1 MNRLVIAIDG
11 PAGAGKSTVARI
23 VARELGL
30 TFLDTGAMYRA
41 ITLKALREGLVLE
54 DAGTIGQL
62 ASRTRIELRSASEG
76 LQVVMDGEDVSEAIR
91 QPEISRHVSDVA
103 KIPAVRRTLVA
114 LQQAQG
120 TQGGVVAEGRDI
132 GTVVFPDAPLK
143 IYLVASVEERARRRE
158 ADLIR
163 MGHPVNRD
171 ELEAEISR
179 RDHIDSTRPDSPLR
193 PADDAVHLDSDG
205 LTIEDV
211 ASAILQRARALLP
224 PQETKI

>member
-11 PAGAGKSTVARI
+11 PAGAGKSTVARM

-41 ITLKALREGLVLE
+41 ITLKALREGLSL
-54 DAGTIGQL
+54 DDTAAIGEL
-62 ASRTRIELRSASEG
+62 ASRTRIELKGTPDG
-76 LQVVMDGEDVSEAIR
+76 LHVIMDGEDVSLGIR

-132 GTVVFPDAPLK
+132 GTVVFPDAPVK
-143 IYLVASVEERARRRE
+143 IYLVASVAERARRRE
-158 ADLIR
+158 ADLLR
-163 MGHPVNRD
+163 MGHPVDRA
-171 ELEAEISR
+171 ELETEIAR
-179 RDHIDSTRPDSPLR
+179 RDTIDSTRPDSPLR
-193 PADDAVHLDSDG
+193 PAEDAIHLDSDG
-205 LTIEDV
+205 LTIEQV
-211 ASAILQRARALLP
+211 VETILERARAVSGP
-224 PQETKI
+224 RESKI